1 MFTMGI
7 VRDRRQRMTCG
18 FGSIR
23 VRGMVCFLDVS
34 SGGRSYVCMHMRIR
48 QDRFAGAIES
58 YAASIA

>member
-1 MFTMGI
+1 
-7 VRDRRQRMTCG
+7 MTCG